1 MPPPLLAP
9 PPDARGVAR
18 GDPSGAATS
27 PAAAPQPRELNTR
40 TSGAFLCVGKDKL
53 SARYDGAGAHG
64 NDVGAA
70 QADAAVPDDVAV
82 YYFELSVVSPGARG
96 CIGIGFSDKSFK
108 TSRQPGC
115 AAGLRVR
122 CRAGVAA
129 GGWRSAAG
137 QHAAHTPSCCHARV
151 VPWARAGHACV
162 RAAHCATCLRTPRAP
177 VA

>member
-18 GDPSGAATS
+18 ADPSGAATS

-40 TSGAFLCVGKDKL
+40 SSGAFLCVGKDKL

-70 QADAAVPDDVAV
+70 QADVGVPDDVAV
-82 YYFELSVVSPGARG
+82 YYFELSVVSHGARG
-96 CIGIGFSDKSFK
+96 CIGIGFSDNTFK

-115 AAGLRVR
+115 AAGGT
-122 CRAGVAA
+122 C
-129 GGWRSAAG
+129 
-137 QHAAHTPSCCHARV
+137 
-151 VPWARAGHACV
+151 ACV
-162 RAAHCATCLRTPRAP
+162 RVCVCGAGRM
-177 VA
+177 